1 MKKLNRI
8 LSPIAGTT
16 FALLGLTVQPASAIT
31 PPNNIIDFKTAPDG
45 TTLDPLKLDEPNG
58 QQIDIDGDGTKETV
72 STSVGNVGDIYQQ
85 FGLTVTSSIKTIGLF
100 DSSCPSGGCGDP
112 KSDGF
117 SQSDP
122 DLETGPGAGPGGSD
136 TEPQGNLLIIE
147 ENAGDDFPDDQGTGG
162 SMTLDF
168 DETQFIVKIDKLTF
182 VDDISNGEIV
192 FTFADQSST
201 TQNFSGQDDN
211 DVFDLTLQDGT
222 GPNENYR
229 DKQVDQI
236 DITFGSSGGVGALA
250 FTEYRQ
256 VPFEAETSFGV
267 LIAAGYGLYRYYKH
281 KKVASIKQETEE

>member
-8 LSPIAGTT
+8 LSPIAGTAFT
-16 FALLGLTVQPASAIT
+16 LFGLTVLPVSAIT
-31 PPNNIIDFKTAPDG
+31 PPNNIIDFETAPDG
-45 TTLDPLKLDEPNG
+45 TTLDPIQLDGSG
-58 QQIDIDGDGTKETV
+58 QQIDIDGDGIKETV
-72 STSVGNVGDIYQQ
+72 STSNGNVGDIYQQ

-100 DSSCPSGGCGDP
+100 DSSCPGGCGDP

-122 DLETGPGAGPGGSD
+122 DLETGSNFG

-147 ENAGDDFPDDQGTGG
+147 ENAGDDFPDDQGSGG

-182 VDDISNGEIV
+182 VDDISNGEIN
-192 FTFADQSST
+192 FYFDDGTSTMQTFAG
-201 TQNFSGQDDN
+201 NEDN
-211 DVFDLTLQDGT
+211 DVFDLTLLNGT
-222 GPNENYR
+222 GTNENYR
-229 DKQVDQI
+229 DKQVDKI